1 LVSPTFFVRQY
12 GLIYQQNN
20 WQVPLQAIQ
29 EKRTKRCL
37 AGDIRYEPLTDT
49 EETFVS
55 ELVANVAKGFNEP
68 KAINYLLAAMLY
80 RRADQ
85 LPLKYDRATVP
96 NWFANEYL
104 KFMFTCPNLFQTRGE
119 ADSYYQFIQ
128 GWVDYVHSNIF
139 KNPDSQLWQNIAL
152 FFSQVANFIPLYFTT
167 ANLRDIYTKRAEIIE
182 FSLKNRGCSIDCI
195 FPARSPNRTKIR
207 LGIISD
213 HFAPQT
219 ETFATIPVFEHLNR
233 NQFEIYLYA
242 LNTSGHQ
249 LEQYCQ
255 SRADKLV
262 ALPKDFASQVQTIR
276 ADDLDILFFGTNLTA
291 INKPVDLASNP
302 PFGEGTNYIF
312 LFPDNHRNPPH
323 GLLHRRPIYRAGC

>member
-1 LVSPTFFVRQY
+1 
-12 GLIYQQNN
+12 
-20 WQVPLQAIQ
+20 
-29 EKRTKRCL
+29 
-37 AGDIRYEPLTDT
+37 
-49 EETFVS
+49 
-55 ELVANVAKGFNEP
+55 
-68 KAINYLLAAMLY
+68 
-80 RRADQ
+80 
-85 LPLKYDRATVP
+85 
-96 NWFANEYL
+96 
-104 KFMFTCPNLFQTRGE
+104 
-119 ADSYYQFIQ
+119 
-128 GWVDYVHSNIF
+128 VDYVHSNIF

-291 INKPVDLASNP
+291 INKPVASLAIHRLARVQTTSFCSPTTTGIRHMDYYIAGNLPRRMLVIKNNIGNSWLFSKAAVLVSNTQQNRKLLQLNLP
-302 PFGEGTNYIF
+302 AKVSEFPTQQQF
-312 LFPDNHRNPPH
+312 LSPAPTSTKFCRS
-323 GLLHRRPIYRAGC
+323 